1 MAFTQGSSGASATDI
16 CRQPQAGCPPRH
28 HHTRAMQSWSEWQ
41 LGCTQA
47 GNAPDHTAAKSRLA
61 GTCKAGEKN
70 KKKKRCAALP
80 RTGTAPAVGL
90 GASTTPIRTQLPLQ
104 LTARCLPILRL
115 SGVRTHL
122 VTQATQPVTRPVIG
136 GFGGAGEHQF
146 RFLGHQ
152 NGEGT
157 RVPRAPG

>member
-1 MAFTQGSSGASATDI
+1 LPSTSSWLSTETSSHKSNAVMERMAAGLHSSG
-16 CRQPQAGCPPRH
+16 QCPRPH
-28 HHTRAMQSWSEWQ
+28 GSQKPTWHWQ
-41 LGCTQA
+41 GWREEQQ
-47 GNAPDHTAAKSRLA
+47 
-61 GTCKAGEKN
+61 EK
-70 KKKKRCAALP
+70 KGVALP